1 MKAGTIEMFFPYPI
15 GTITTTSSSC
25 GIMGCVY
32 LQHQAGFLFD
42 TQYHEIFHKPKED
55 QMFVKIP

>member
-1 MKAGTIEMFFPYPI
+1 MLFPYAI
-15 GTITTTSSSC
+15 GTITTTTSSC

-42 TQYHEIFHKPKED
+42 TQYHENFHKSKEE